1 MIYYDF
7 GFYLL
12 LATLITGVVTLI
24 DKLKWRKERVEKG
37 IEYDEKGN
45 EKMPMYID
53 ISRSFFPI
61 ILVVF
66 LLRSFLFEPYRIP
79 SGSMNPGLYDGDF
92 ILVNKFS
99 YGIRMPG
106 FNTTII
112 PTGSPKR
119 GEVAVFH
126 PPHEPQT
133 AYIKRIIGEPGDRL
147 EWNRGVLTIT
157 PKCGGEESCEPMV
170 VRPEFVSDEVPELV
184 PQADVFDLYDE
195 SLGNNSYQVLYLD
208 PRARARQS
216 LEQSWS
222 TVVPENKYFVMG
234 DNRDSSMDSR
244 FWEFVD
250 EEALIGRAAYKWLFL
265 EFTDEPVIFGKKL
278 PKGVSFGRVGSIE

>member
-12 LATLITGVVTLI
+12 LATFITGAVVLI
-24 DKLKWRKERVEKG
+24 DKLKWRKEREAKG

-45 EKMPMYID
+45 EKMPMFID

-119 GEVAVFH
+119 GDVAVFH
-126 PPHEPQT
+126 PPHEPQS

-157 PKCGGEESCEPMV
+157 PKCESDDSCQPIEI
-170 VRPEFVSDEVPELV
+170 RPQFVSDEVPELV
-184 PQADVFDLYDE
+184 PQGEVLDLYSENLSGHD
-195 SLGNNSYQVLYLD
+195 YQVLYKGIQ
-208 PRARARQS
+208 RSQS
-216 LEQSWS
+216 LNHSWS
-222 TVVPENKYFVMG
+222 TVVPEGQYFAMG
-234 DNRDSSMDSR
+234 DNRDGSADSR
-244 FWEFVD
+244 FWGFVD

-265 EFTDEPVIFGKKL
+265 EFTEEPVIFGKKL

>member
-12 LATLITGVVTLI
+12 LATVITGVVVLI
-24 DKLKWRKERVEKG
+24 DKLKWRKEREAKG
-37 IEYDEKGN
+37 IEYDDKGN
-45 EKMPMYID
+45 EKMPMLID
-53 ISRSFFPI
+53 ICRSFFPI

-119 GEVAVFH
+119 GDVAVFH
-126 PPHEPQT
+126 PPHEPQS

-157 PKCGGEESCEPMV
+157 PKCEGEAACEPIV
-170 VRPEFVSDEVPELV
+170 IRPEFVSDEVPELV
-184 PQADVFDLYDE
+184 PQAEVFDLYNE
-195 SLGNNSYQVLYLD
+195 SLADNKYQVIYRD
-208 PRARARQS
+208 VQRSQS
-216 LEQSWS
+216 LNHSWS
-222 TVVPENKYFVMG
+222 TVVPEGQYFAMG
-234 DNRDSSMDSR
+234 DNRDGSADSR
-244 FWEFVD
+244 FWGFVE

-265 EFTDEPVIFGKKL
+265 EFTEEPVIFGKKL
-278 PKGVSFGRVGSIE
+278 PKGVSFGRVGSIQ